1 MKYRRPAAQRG
12 RKKRKG
18 KQCYVTKKM
27 GTFKK
32 DSKKNVNIFLV
43 ENSHFLA
50 NNFWDIFKKEQDLRN
65 LLSKLSPLSGT
76 GSV

>member
-18 KQCYVTKKM
+18 KKCYVTKKIS
-27 GTFKK
+27 TFKK

-50 NNFWDIFKKEQDLRN
+50 NNFWDIFKKEQDL
-65 LLSKLSPLSGT
+65 ST
-76 GSV
+76 GGRRHGRATN